1 RLLFDL
7 ETDAIFIIRNEDGAI
22 LQANR
27 AAVSL
32 YGYSL
37 LELLSKRN
45 IDLSAEPELTQK
57 ATNTPLPS
65 DQVIT
70 IPLRYHRKK
79 DGTIFPVEITARF
92 ITWRGQSVHIV
103 AMRDITERKKI
114 EEELVKL
121 SVTDPL
127 TEIANRRYF
136 YIQAEQI
143 FGRTQPPNTLAVIML
158 DVDYFKK
165 LNDRYGHAA
174 GDSVLRQIA
183 VRLQASLRPTDI
195 LARYGG
201 EEFVILLPRTL
212 PYEAEQVA
220 RRLWEAIYS
229 PAFHFEG
236 EEIFVTISVGI
247 ASSDSSTDSLD
258 MLMRHADEALYHAKH
273 GGRNQW
279 VVWGNRGSEKT
290 K

>member
-1 RLLFDL
+1 
-7 ETDAIFIIRNEDGAI
+7 
-22 LQANR
+22 
-27 AAVSL
+27 
-32 YGYSL
+32 
-37 LELLSKRN
+37 
-45 IDLSAEPELTQK
+45 
-57 ATNTPLPS
+57 
-65 DQVIT
+65 
-70 IPLRYHRKK
+70 
-79 DGTIFPVEITARF
+79 
-92 ITWRGQSVHIV
+92 
-103 AMRDITERKKI
+103 
-114 EEELVKL
+114 
-121 SVTDPL
+121 
-127 TEIANRRYF
+127 
-136 YIQAEQI
+136 
-143 FGRTQPPNTLAVIML
+143 ML